1 MEIKVAK
8 NKTIKDKIYLI
19 VGNVFA
25 AFQALLYKNALYA
38 YKNRHGPVR

>member
-8 NKTIKDKIYLI
+8 KKSKKTTDKIYLT

-25 AFQALLYKNALYA
+25 AFQALLYKNALA
-38 YKNRHGPVR
+38 HL